1 MDLVSADFWGFG
13 VKFLRGIL
21 DFSVRNSR
29 ICAVHAGGIEI
40 KMWDDILRLIVMWIN
55 TKEKNNILVAFK
67 FLCFGNP

>member
-1 MDLVSADFWGFG
+1 MINLVFGWNQGMDLVSADFWGFG

-40 KMWDDILRLIVMWIN
+40 KM
-55 TKEKNNILVAFK
+55 
-67 FLCFGNP
+67 